1 MNYNI
6 IKDKQMRDVSV
17 SKLFLRIYEKNGLF
31 LNNKNR
37 EIMMLILML
46 TK

>member
-17 SKLFLRIYEKNGLF
+17 SKLFLRIYEKIVF
-31 LNNKNR
+31 F
-37 EIMMLILML
+37 
-46 TK
+46 